1 MGGILVCVSGPSGV
15 GKTTV
20 CKRLAQRLDALLSV
34 SITTRSR
41 RPHEI
46 DGRDYWFI
54 SREEFEQRLER
65 GAVIEHARV
74 YGGHYYGTPAE
85 PVIEAL
91 DAGRVV
97 ILEIEING
105 TIQVKRRFPDM
116 VGIYLLAP
124 TADEQRNRLVG
135 RAEDTPA
142 AMAERLSKADQEM
155 RQARECGAYQYFVVN
170 QDIDKTVLEMER
182 IVQEKRRA

>member
-34 SITTRSR
+34 SITTRPR
-41 RPHEI
+41 RSHEV

-54 SREEFEQRLER
+54 SRKEFERRLEQ
-65 GAVIEHARV
+65 GAVIEHAQV

-91 DAGRVV
+91 AAGRVV

-116 VGIYLLAP
+116 VGVYLTAP
-124 TADEQRNRLVG
+124 TTEEQRSRLVG
-135 RAEDTPA
+135 RAADSPA
-142 AMAERLSKADQEM
+142 AVAERLSKAEQEM
-155 RQARECGAYQYFVVN
+155 GQARACRAYQYFVVN
-170 QDIDKTVLEMER
+170 QDVEKTVLELER
-182 IVQEKRRA
+182 IVQEKQRA